1 MSVAYLKPKSAGA
14 INLEY
19 VWYSDTNAIIVDLSG
34 SSTVRVNANDASNN
48 LTQVIDSTTGVW
60 DRVNWT
66 DASGNYYKN
75 DISGSDISGALFK
88 HAFYVSDSNGTQTLS
103 RIGATNRFSLPN
115 SNLID
120 TLFTDQKGTPYYTS
134 YKTNIPSSLQ
144 NPSVD
149 LSLTTVGTIINN
161 AGTNA
166 FTANWTDISYNKI
179 IIDCSMFRIGAI
191 NNNDASFNPVAVDL
205 SFNFK
210 TAYQLTSYA
219 QARTDVSNHLYIKMF
234 EFGIDVSNTPIVKL
248 STIVDQTSYI
258 DISLNVLNAGSTLVI
273 DTSGAGVLA
282 AQNLSLQPNVD
293 LMTLI
298 GSSYTLAKPGR
309 QNLRIP
315 FTIPASTSGSWIW
328 RLTLVDGNFVS
339 SPVDLTLNVLPSF
352 YAPNFSLSSLT
363 NGDTNLLNS
372 NDVTRIQL
380 KVNDINFTPD
390 ISNNLT
396 KGLRFAPRINA
407 LDTNVTAYDNS
418 VNLINESLSVFIT
431 SIPTGNMLNNIID
444 LSTNTLT
451 FSDISNNNTALVV
464 SASDIS
470 SNDSG
475 YFKNND
481 VSLNMDISYSDI
493 SQHYLPSR
501 SYKLL
506 VDWLPNGQTSAS
518 SIITPQTLSIG
529 TFNLA
534 TSFSSNCVIVDNL
547 DGTYS
552 LSLSDYNGDLSSAR
566 YRVKVFTDIIAST
579 LASNS
584 DLSLN
589 AQTNIPNRSNAFDFP
604 VTMDSNYNATFTGPN
619 LVINQNK
626 MFYMVA
632 YLETVTDFTK
642 TYLYTASNKLP
653 FVYAKFPTLTMSFDT
668 ASAFTAADINKIIA
682 VDSNLDLNIALADL
696 SGYAVKSVNVGI
708 DLSCNLSLP
717 LWALNTPVLSFSLT
731 DTNSVVKSFDISGS
745 NTRIST
751 NLPNT
756 ITTFTNYSD
765 LSNGNFYIDLSY
777 NSVATT
783 CLFSLNIALTDALGT
798 SYPFANKT
806 VMFYY
811 PGFAPATSNL
821 GNKKNT
827 LIVYNDTKYIID
839 NVSTA
844 TKISIGTMDSFNCY
858 TWLAGSS
865 QNSYCLNL
873 ARTEFVGEDNH
884 LLDISY
890 FNVSNTSNST
900 NVSNYDT
907 ASIFIGY
914 NGKWTGVKTGST
926 GNWTTAA
933 PNVSSTSLVTSSFA
947 KNTYSWIDM
956 KKFVGTIDINF
967 KTLDSNSN
975 LSVAVNTL
983 RLVVI
988 PRPSLSLTISSAS
1001 NVLIN
1006 TPTNIKLNVRNIQ
1019 NNAAG
1024 NPITFPLWAPTDI
1037 SGGKTL
1043 SSKLK
1048 TILSLTTGSLSLI
1061 TSSGTADITNA
1072 SIFTLPSLLDI
1083 TYGNYS
1089 NGVIAFKGR
1098 SVSGL
1103 SSSIVQAAYSAFGSK
1118 SVFTTSA
1125 VSVAVYSTDSTYNNS
1140 VYTNNLITNNLIT
1153 FAGMPFVTYISL
1165 DSSNNTINLS
1175 LDKRTKN
1182 AAFVVVENTSAATV
1196 TATNLAGTTSGAVT
1210 VSSNTAT
1217 VAANSTTVYQHITG
1231 GVGYWGY
1238 LYSKQS
1244 V

>member
-1 MSVAYLKPKSAGA
+1 MSSSVAYLKPKTAG
-14 INLEY
+14 IKNLEY

-34 SSTVRVNANDASNN
+34 NSSIRVNANDASNN
-48 LTQVIDSTTGVW
+48 LTKVTDSTTGSW
-60 DRVNWT
+60 DGVNWI
-66 DASGNYYKN
+66 DDSGNYYKN
-75 DISGSDISGALFK
+75 DVSGSDISGALFK
-88 HAFYVSDSNGTQTLS
+88 HAFYVSNSNGTQTLT
-103 RIGATNRFSLPN
+103 RVGTTGDKFSLP
-115 SNLID
+115 SLNLID
-120 TLFTDQKGTPYYTS
+120 TLFTDQRGSPYYTS
-134 YKTNIPSSLQ
+134 YKTNVPSSLQ

-149 LSLTTVGTIINN
+149 LSLTTVGPIINN
-161 AGTNA
+161 ASAAA
-166 FTANWTDISYNKI
+166 FNSVWTDISNNKFT
-179 IIDCSMFRIGAI
+179 IDCSMFRIGAI
-191 NNNDASFNPVAVDL
+191 NNNDASFNPVTVDV
-205 SFNFK
+205 SFNFR
-210 TAYQLTSYA
+210 TGYQLTSYA
-219 QARTDVSNHLYIKMF
+219 SAKTDVSNNLYIKMY
-234 EFGIDVSNTPIVKL
+234 EFGVDVSTTPIVKL
-248 STIVDQTSYI
+248 STVVDQTSFI
-258 DISLNVLNAGSTLVI
+258 DISVNVLKAGSTLVI
-273 DTSGAGVLA
+273 DTSGAGVISS
-282 AQNLSLQPNVD
+282 QNQTLQPNVD
-293 LMTLI
+293 LMNLL
-298 GSSYTLAKPGR
+298 GSSYTFVNSGR

-315 FTIPASTSGSWIW
+315 FTIPASTSGCWIW
-328 RLTLVDGNFVS
+328 RITLVDGNFVS
-339 SPVDLTLNVLPSF
+339 SPVDLKLNVLPSF

-363 NGDTNLLNS
+363 NGDTNLLEN
-372 NDVTRIQL
+372 NDVTRINL

-407 LDTNVTAYDNS
+407 LDSNITALDNS
-418 VNLINESLSVFIT
+418 ANLINQSLSVFIT

-444 LSTNTLT
+444 ISTNTLS
-451 FSDISNNNTALVV
+451 FSDISNNNTDLVV
-464 SASDIS
+464 RATDIS
-470 SNDSG
+470 LNDSG

-493 SQHYLPSR
+493 SQHNLPSR
-501 SYKLL
+501 SYNLF
-506 VDWLPNGQTSAS
+506 VDWLPNGETSAS

-534 TSFSSNCVIVDNL
+534 TKYSSNCVIVDNL

-566 YRVKVFTDIIAST
+566 YRVRVFTDLIAST

-589 AQTNIPNRSNAFDFP
+589 AQTNILDPTDAANFV
-604 VTMDSNYNATFTGPN
+604 VTMDSDYNATFTGPN
-619 LVINQNK
+619 LVSNRNQK
-626 MFYMVA
+626 FYMVA
-632 YLETVTDFTK
+632 YLEISTT
-642 TYLYTASNKLP
+642 TYLYTASNKVA

-668 ASAFTAADINKIIA
+668 ASAFTAADINKIIS
-682 VDSNLDLNIALADL
+682 VDSNLDLNTALADL

-717 LWALNTPVLSFSLT
+717 LWELNTPVLSFSLT

-745 NTRIST
+745 NTRKST
-751 NLPNT
+751 NLPNK

-777 NSVATT
+777 NSVDTT

-798 SYPFANKT
+798 SYPSANKT

-844 TKISIGTMDSFNCY
+844 TKMSIGTMDSFNCY

-873 ARTEFVGEDNH
+873 ARTEFVGGDNH
-884 LLDISY
+884 ELDISY
-890 FNVSNTSNST
+890 FNVTSNST
-900 NVSNYDT
+900 GVTNYNT
-907 ASIFIGY
+907 ANIYIGY
-914 NGKWTGVKTGST
+914 NGKWTGVKTGTT
-926 GNWTTAA
+926 GGWSSAA
-933 PNVSSTSLVTSSFA
+933 PNVSGAASVVSSFA
-947 KNTYSWIDM
+947 RSTFSWIDM

-967 KTLDSNSN
+967 KTFDSNSN
-975 LSVAVNTL
+975 LSVNVNTL

-988 PRPSLSLTISSAS
+988 PRPSLSLNITTPS

-1006 TPTNIKLNVRNIQ
+1006 TATNIKLNVRNIQ

-1024 NPITFPLWAPTDI
+1024 NPITFTSWVPVDI
-1037 SGGKTL
+1037 SGNKALT
-1043 SSKLK
+1043 SKLK
-1048 TILSLTTGSLSLI
+1048 TVLALTTGSLSLI
-1061 TSSGTADITNA
+1061 TSSGTSDITNA

-1089 NGVIAFKGR
+1089 NGVIVFKGR

-1118 SVFTTSA
+1118 SVFTKES

-1153 FAGMPFVTYISL
+1153 FAGMPFVQYVSL
-1165 DSSNNTINLS
+1165 DSSNNAINLS
-1175 LDKRTKN
+1175 TDTRTKN
-1182 AAFVVVENTSAATV
+1182 SAFVVIANTSAVTV
-1196 TATNLAGTTSGAVT
+1196 NVSATNLTGSGGAVT
-1210 VSSNTAT
+1210 ISSNIAT
-1217 VAANSTTVYQHITG
+1217 VPANSTTVYQHITG
-1231 GVGYWGY
+1231 GAGYWSY
-1238 LYSKQS
+1238 LYSKQ
-1244 V
+1244 

>member
-1 MSVAYLKPKSAGA
+1 MSVAYLKPKSAGVK
-14 INLEY
+14 NLEY

-34 SSTVRVNANDASNN
+34 SSTVRVNANDASNS
-48 LTQVIDSTTGVW
+48 LTQVIDSETGN
-60 DRVNWT
+60 RVNWT
-66 DASGNYYKN
+66 DANGNYYKN

-88 HAFYVSDSNGTQTLS
+88 HAFYVSDSNGIQTLT
-103 RIGATNRFSLPN
+103 RVGTTGNQFSLPS

-134 YKTNIPSSLQ
+134 YKTNIPSTLQ
-144 NPSVD
+144 KPSVD
-149 LSLTTVGTIINN
+149 LSLTTVNDIINN
-161 AGTNA
+161 ASIAA
-166 FTANWTDISYNKI
+166 FNANWTDISNNKI

-205 SFNFK
+205 SFNLK

-248 STIVDQTSYI
+248 STVVDQTSYI
-258 DISLNVLNAGSTLVI
+258 DISLNVLNAGSKLVI

-352 YAPNFSLSSLT
+352 YAPNVSLDSLT
-363 NGDTNLLNS
+363 NGNTNLLNS
-372 NDVTRIQL
+372 NDVTRINL
-380 KVNDINFTPD
+380 SVNDINFTPD

-407 LDTNVTAYDNS
+407 LDTNITAYDNN
-418 VNLINESLSVFIT
+418 VNLINHSLSVFIT
-431 SIPTGNMLNNIID
+431 SKSTGNMLNNIID
-444 LSTNTLT
+444 LSTNTLS

-464 SASDIS
+464 GATDIS

-493 SQHYLPSR
+493 SQHNLPSR
-501 SYKLL
+501 SYNLF

-534 TSFSSNCVIVDNL
+534 TKYSSNCVIVDNL

-552 LSLSDYNGDLSSAR
+552 LSLSDYNGILSYAR
-566 YRVKVFTDIIAST
+566 YRVKVFTNITAST
-579 LASNS
+579 LALNA

-589 AQTNIPNRSNAFDFP
+589 AQTNIPDRSNAFDFP
-604 VTMDSNYNATFTGPN
+604 VTMDSDYNATFTGPN
-619 LVINQNK
+619 LVTNQNK

-632 YLETVTDFTK
+632 YLETVTDSTT

-653 FVYAKFPTLTMSFDT
+653 FVYAKFPTLTMSFDI

-682 VDSNLDLNIALADL
+682 VDSNLDLNTALADL

-717 LWALNTPVLSFSLT
+717 LWTLNTPVLSFSLT

-745 NTRIST
+745 NTRKST

-777 NSVATT
+777 NSVDTT

-821 GNKKNT
+821 GKKKNT

-839 NVSTA
+839 YVSTA
-844 TKISIGTMDSFNCY
+844 TKMSIGTMDSFNCY

-873 ARTEFVGEDNH
+873 ARTEFVGGDNH

-890 FNVSNTSNST
+890 FNVSDSNFT
-900 NVSNYDT
+900 NVNNNDS
-907 ASIFIGY
+907 ASLFIGY
-914 NGKWTGVKTGST
+914 NGKWTGVKTGAI
-926 GNWTTAA
+926 GLA
-933 PNVSSTSLVTSSFA
+933 PNVSNTSSVTSSFA
-947 KNTYSWIDM
+947 KNTFSWIDM

-1006 TPTNIKLNVRNIQ
+1006 TPTNIKLNVLNIQ
-1019 NNAAG
+1019 KNAAG
-1024 NPITFPLWAPTDI
+1024 NPITFTSWVPLDI

-1043 SSKLK
+1043 TSKLK
-1048 TILSLTTGSLSLI
+1048 TVLSLTTGSLSLV

-1089 NGVIAFKGR
+1089 NGVIVFKGR

-1140 VYTNNLITNNLIT
+1140 VYTNNLITNNSIT
-1153 FAGMPFVTYISL
+1153 FAGMPFVTYVSL
-1165 DSSNNTINLS
+1165 DSSNNSINLS

-1196 TATNLAGTTSGAVT
+1196 TATNLNGVTGTVT
-1210 VSSNTAT
+1210 
-1217 VAANSTTVYQHITG
+1217 ANSTTVYQHITG
-1231 GVGYWGY
+1231 GVGYWEY
-1238 LYSKQS
+1238 LYSKQN